1 MTILEKS
8 QAILT
13 EKTNKIIPGNLKS
26 GVTAFG
32 VTGTFTSDADATA
45 SDLANGKT
53 AYVNGVMITGVVPVY
68 ESGDEYG
75 HNLPSGSTN
84 AIYYDDIANRV
95 IITDTPTSV
104 IMINGGDISIS
115 LFDSDV
121 ATAIGLTADK
131 IKAGVTI
138 LGVTGT
144 YGGNS

>member
-32 VTGTFTSDADATA
+32 VVGTFTNDADATA
-45 SDLANGKT
+45 SDLASGKT
-53 AYVNGVMITGVVPVY
+53 AYVNGAMITGVVPVY
-68 ESGDEYG
+68 ESGDEYS

-144 YGGNS
+144 YEGNS